1 MKLLAAIHRWAG
13 GFIGLLLA
21 LLGLSGAILVWE
33 GEWIILPG
41 ARDPVVENV
50 ARIAAI
56 TERAAAVGKL
66 ERITFASEEIG
77 LHQAV
82 YADGSGA
89 YLRQDGQMVE
99 RWVTPWERPEL
110 WLFDLHHRLLAGGTG
125 ETVTGIA
132 GLAGLLFV
140 VSGTILWWRSRR
152 AFRPRL
158 LPARLAPGPI
168 VSHHRDVGVMAMPL
182 LLVSMLTGVLML
194 FESVRTILLGTE
206 DRPAQ
211 ALAPSDGS
219 SAADVLAL
227 AKSRFPQANLRRITL
242 PARAG
247 DPIVVRMRQPFEW
260 TPHGRTR
267 ISVGPD
273 GKVTAEDAAMANRS
287 AWLSEKAYPVH
298 SAKVGGLAWKLAVT
312 ASGVALTILGSL
324 AMWSFWA
331 KQAHKRAR
339 RRGRRRLGA
348 SGAISINRGSSPS
361 SGPRSASH
369 DQRS

>member
-13 GFIGLLLA
+13 GFIGLVLA

-33 GEWIILPG
+33 REWVMLPG
-41 ARDPVVENV
+41 AGDPVVENV
-50 ARIAAI
+50 ARMASI
-56 TERAAAVGKL
+56 TERAAATGELRRV
-66 ERITFASEEIG
+66 TFASGEIG
-77 LHQAV
+77 LHQIV

-89 YLRQDGQMVE
+89 YVRQDGQVVE

-110 WLFDLHHRLLAGGTG
+110 WLVDLHHRLFAGGTG

-132 GLAGLLFV
+132 GLAGLMFV

-168 VSHHRDVGVMAMPL
+168 VSHHRDLGVMATPL

-194 FESVRTILLGTE
+194 FESVRTIVLGAE
-206 DRPAQ
+206 ERPAQ
-211 ALAPSDGS
+211 TLESSVGS
-219 SAADVLAL
+219 SVAEVLAL
-227 AKSRFPQANLRRITL
+227 AKSRFPEADLRRISL

-247 DPIVVRMRQPFEW
+247 GPVVVRMRQPFEW
-260 TPHGRTR
+260 TPHGRTQ

-324 AMWSFWA
+324 AVWSFWA
-331 KQAHKRAR
+331 RQAHKRAR

-348 SGAISINRGSSPS
+348 SGAISINRWSSPS
-361 SGPRSASH
+361 SGSRSAAH
-369 DQRS
+369 DRRS